1 MDGGFKVFKM
11 ARCWTLSARAL
22 KKHLFPGTA
31 KNSPQ
36 KEQTHNRHCV
46 MGTQPCQP
54 IQPTQNA
61 ELRQSQLLESHT
73 KDKKASM
80 QFSEWGKCDNSC
92 KKSLPKSWWPWECH
106 SNPNIMLSHCK
117 KWYGPS
123 QITSA
128 HSEEGLSAV
137 VVGEAG
143 QDTGATYNLK

>member
-46 MGTQPCQP
+46 MGTHANQYSQHRMQNSVRVNFWKV
-54 IQPTQNA
+54 IQKTRKPA
-61 ELRQSQLLESHT
+61 CSSQSG
-73 KDKKASM
+73 
-80 QFSEWGKCDNSC
+80 GKCDNPC

-143 QDTGATYNLK
+143 QDTEATYNLK